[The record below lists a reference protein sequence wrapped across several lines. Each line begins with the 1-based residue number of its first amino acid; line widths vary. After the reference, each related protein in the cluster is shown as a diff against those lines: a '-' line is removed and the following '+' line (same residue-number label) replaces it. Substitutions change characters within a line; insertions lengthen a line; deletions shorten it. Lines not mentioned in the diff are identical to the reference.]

1 MPAAQQQ
8 PAMPPTPSTTGMRAV
23 QAPAPTPSTTG
34 MHAVQ
39 QPPAPPSPAYAPS
52 MSGAASLAG
61 GPPVAPTMPLP
72 GAAAQGIRRPTLSG
86 SIPPPVPPAN
96 GAAQGIRRPTLSGSI
111 PPPLPPGAA
120 AQGVRRP
127 TMSGSIPPPPPPRPA
142 AGQPAPQGHAAQ
154 VAAAQPRHIG
164 GIQEL
169 APGTMIAGR
178 YQVQRLLGQGGMGAV
193 YGVRHVN
200 TSELLALKLLHPSMS
215 QNAQAVE
222 RFRTEARAPVRIGS
236 EHVVRV
242 VDADISQE
250 LGVPFLV
257 MEQLKGRDL
266 GTELKRRGALPA
278 GEVVVYLQQI
288 ARALDKAHNM
298 GIVHRDMKPANLF
311 LTFREDGSPCVKILD
326 FGIAKLADGA
336 SAELTQDGTIFG
348 TPWFMSPEQARGHAT
363 KVGPPADRWALGLIA
378 FRLLT
383 GRNYWKSDS
392 MAALIGEILYEPMQL
407 PSQLAPH
414 LGPRFD
420 AWFARACNREVEQRY
435 ENSSVM
441 IAELADALGVSAT
454 GHATH
459 SSFGASYP
467 SMNVSQPS
475 QPGYPGQTGHPGQT
489 GVHAAMGGS
498 QPSHPGASHPGMS
511 HPGMMSGSQPGGAG
525 ASQPAMGTSQLG
537 LLSQS
542 HAPITVQPASA
553 PAAPMSGPGTTNT
566 PYSATQPP
574 GTAKRQGLAGPV
586 LAGLGIALALAGGAA
601 GAWVLLKPKQPE
613 AAPTTMAAAPE
624 GEAQITAPAAPVE
637 SAAPAAAPPAESAAP
652 ADPAAQPD
660 PAASA
665 DPAAA
670 PEASAEVE
678 AGPAGSATPVAASP
692 GGGSATKTSST
703 QSAKPGS
710 WLPPVPGVPA
720 APKVKDINF

>member
-1 MPAAQQQ
+1 MAA
-8 PAMPPTPSTTGMRAV
+8 PK
-23 QAPAPTPSTTG
+23 
-34 MHAVQ
+34 
-39 QPPAPPSPAYAPS
+39 
-52 MSGAASLAG
+52 
-61 GPPVAPTMPLP
+61 
-72 GAAAQGIRRPTLSG
+72 
-86 SIPPPVPPAN
+86 
-96 GAAQGIRRPTLSGSI
+96 
-111 PPPLPPGAA
+111 
-120 AQGVRRP
+120 
-127 TMSGSIPPPPPPRPA
+127 
-142 AGQPAPQGHAAQ
+142 
-154 VAAAQPRHIG
+154 HIG

-169 APGTMIAGR
+169 TTGVLIAGR

-193 YGVRHVN
+193 YGVRHIN
-200 TSELLALKLLHPSMS
+200 TSEMLALKLLHPSMS

-257 MEQLKGRDL
+257 MEHLKGRDL

-288 ARALDKAHNM
+288 ARALDKAHNL
-298 GIVHRDMKPANLF
+298 GIVHRDLKPANLF

-392 MAALIGEILYEPMQL
+392 MAALIGEILYEPMQP

-420 AWFARACNREVEQRY
+420 AWFARACHREPEQRY
-435 ENSSVM
+435 QNASVM
-441 IAELADALGVSAT
+441 MAELADALGVSAT

-467 SMNVSQPS
+467 SMGASAPS
-475 QPGYPGQTGHPGQT
+475 HPGL
-489 GVHAAMGGS
+489 VS
-498 QPSHPGASHPGMS
+498 QPSHPGMMMTGHPSQTGMQQVLGTSQPAHGMGGPAPMQPGAMSVSQPLMGASQAISMAGSHPG
-511 HPGMMSGSQPGGAG
+511 
-525 ASQPAMGTSQLG
+525 
-537 LLSQS
+537 
-542 HAPITVQPASA
+542 ITVQPASA
-553 PAAPMSGPGTTNT
+553 PGAATAGPGATNA
-566 PYSATQPP
+566 PFSATQPP
-574 GTAKRQGLAGPV
+574 HSAKSKQGGVVGPV

-601 GAWVLLKPKQPE
+601 GAWMLFRAKTE
-613 AAPTTMAAAPE
+613 ALTSTAAEAPPE
-624 GEAQITAPAAPVE
+624 GQSTAASASPE
-637 SAAPAAAPPAESAAP
+637 SAAPAGTAAPAPEQAATAEAAAP
-652 ADPAAQPD
+652 ADTATPDTAPSAEPEAGQVAEAEPAAEATHT
-660 PAASA
+660 AAI
-665 DPAAA
+665 
-670 PEASAEVE
+670 
-678 AGPAGSATPVAASP
+678 AASP
-692 GGGSATKTSST
+692 PSGAATKPAST
-703 QSAKPGS
+703 AATKSGG
-710 WLPPVPGVPA
+710 WLPPVPGVPT
-720 APKVKDINF
+720 APKVKDIDF